1 MTRQYSLR
9 HARTPVLSAL
19 AIAVIAALAAC
30 SSVPDRNVALEE
42 ARSVYSTAQSTPDVP
57 LYAAE
62 ELKRAGAALQ
72 LAEKRHADGEK
83 RPEVDHLAYLARQR
97 VVLAQATAD
106 SRAAQAV
113 TTGAAAERD
122 RMRLELR
129 TAEADATQRQ
139 LNQSQQAGARQAA
152 DLAQADRDA
161 QASREALAQR
171 DAEVGNLEAQ
181 LREMNARKTDRGIV
195 VTLGD
200 MLFDTGKSQLQPG
213 SNRSLVQLAD
223 FFRRHPE
230 RRAAIEGYTDSV
242 GSDSSNQALS
252 DRRARSVMAALTGMG
267 VGAERLTA
275 LGLGESA
282 PVAGNDSAA
291 GRQMNRRVE
300 IIFAAQSDDIVKR

>member
-1 MTRQYSLR
+1 MTMTQRNPIR
-9 HARTPVLSAL
+9 MPVLSVLAL
-19 AIAVIAALAAC
+19 AVVAALAAC
-30 SSVPDRNVALEE
+30 SSVPDRNVALDE
-42 ARSVYSTAQSTPDVP
+42 ARSLYTAAQTAPAVSMH
-57 LYAAE
+57 AAE
-62 ELKRAGAALQ
+62 ELKQAGAALQ
-72 LAEKRHADGEK
+72 LAERRHADGED

-97 VVLAQATAD
+97 VAMAQATAD

-139 LNQSQQAGARQAA
+139 LTLSQQAGARRSA

-161 QASREALAQR
+161 QASRDALAKR

-181 LREMNARKTDRGIV
+181 LRELNARQTDRGIV

-200 MLFDTGKSQLQPG
+200 MLFDTGKSQLQAG

-223 FFRRHPE
+223 FFRRNPD
-230 RRAAIEGYTDSV
+230 RRAAIEGYTDNV

-252 DRRARSVMAALTGMG
+252 DRRARSVMSALTDMG
-267 VGAERLTA
+267 VGADRLTA
-275 LGLGESA
+275 RGLGESA

-300 IIFAAQSDDIVKR
+300 IIFVAQAGDTVKR

>member
-1 MTRQYSLR
+1 MYSR
-9 HARTPVLSAL
+9 RTPALSAL
-19 AIAVIAALAAC
+19 AIAVVATLAAC

-42 ARSVYSTAQSTPDVP
+42 ARSLYSTAQATPTVP
-57 LYAAE
+57 QHAAE

-72 LAEKRHADGEK
+72 LAEQRHADGED
-83 RPEVDHLAYLARQR
+83 RAEVDHLAYLARQR
-97 VVLAQATAD
+97 VALAQATAD

-113 TTGAAAERD
+113 VTGAAAERD

-129 TAEADATQRQ
+129 TAEADAAQRQ
-139 LNQSQQAGARQAA
+139 LVQSQQTGARQSA
-152 DLAQADRDA
+152 DLAQAGRDA
-161 QASREALAQR
+161 EANREALAQR
-171 DAEVGNLEAQ
+171 DAEVGSLEAQ

-200 MLFDTGKSQLQPG
+200 MLFDTGKSQLQAG

-223 FFRRHPE
+223 FFRRHPD
-230 RRAAIEGYTDSV
+230 RRATIEGHTDNV
-242 GSDSSNQALS
+242 GSESSNQALS

-275 LGLGESA
+275 VGLGESA
-282 PVAGNDSAA
+282 PVAGNGSAA

-300 IIFAAQSDDIVKR
+300 IIFAAQAGDIAAR